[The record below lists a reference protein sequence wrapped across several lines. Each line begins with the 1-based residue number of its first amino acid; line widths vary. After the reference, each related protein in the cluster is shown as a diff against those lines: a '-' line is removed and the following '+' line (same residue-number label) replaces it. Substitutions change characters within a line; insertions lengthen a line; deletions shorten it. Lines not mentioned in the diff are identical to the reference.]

1 MRNEAVMR
9 PAALRRG
16 FTLVELLVV
25 CTISALLIGAASS
38 GWWQWVAKHR
48 TEAAAQALLADV
60 RDARLRAAHS
70 GQAQHVR
77 VGAGCWSVA
86 SRAGCECG
94 QTQCAALQVRLVDE
108 FPGARVE
115 REGEFVLLPDGRS
128 GSRSLQE
135 VQFSSPAG
143 QRLAIRL
150 PLSGSANLCAL
161 DSGYGAVPACAAGR

>member
-1 MRNEAVMR
+1 MQG
-9 PAALRRG
+9 PAQRRG

-38 GWWQWVAKHR
+38 GWWQWLAKHR

-70 GQAQHVR
+70 GQAQHVQ

-86 SRAGCECG
+86 TQPGCECG
-94 QTQCAALQVRLVDE
+94 RGPCASLQVRIVEE

-115 REGEFVLLPDGRS
+115 RAGHFVLLPDGRS

-150 PLSGSANLCAL
+150 PLSGSASVCAL
-161 DSGYGAVPACAAGR
+161 DTGYGAVPACAAGR